1 MSTILK
7 KHYKSPFPA
16 MNVHRRNEPIATDT
30 VYSDTPATG
39 SGVTSAQLFVGTKSL
54 VTDVYGMK
62 TDKQF
67 VNTIEDVIKDRGA
80 PTKLVSDLRS
90 IGQRRSHI

>member
-1 MSTILK
+1 MSIILK

-16 MNVHRRNEPIATDT
+16 MNVHRRNKPIATDTVYADT

-39 SGVTSAQLFVGTKSL
+39 SGVTSAQLFVGTESL

-62 TDKQF
+62 MDKQF
-67 VNTIEDVIKDRGA
+67 VNTFEDVIKDRGA
-80 PTKLVSDLRS
+80 PTKLVSD
-90 IGQRRSHI
+90 